1 MKPEEMGRDTHSGDK
16 NVMPSMVVR
25 QQKQLIS
32 GGGIG
37 IHQRPASATGCESS
51 HGAESTTSSLLLEAA
66 KRTNQPPSQ
75 LQQQQQQQFDQNGLV
90 IPKRV
95 PHHPVFAD
103 QPTIRDLN
111 RELKFNQVRGNN
123 VLDKKS
129 ELKKALEKLE
139 ESKRKKEAEQERLS
153 RRTSLEMRLEERA
166 ERIAKETTTSNS
178 SSSSELPRAQSA
190 AAADSIASSP
200 PEACIRPSTINST
213 NFSLRSLR

>member
-1 MKPEEMGRDTHSGDK
+1 MNPSEFERPASER

-25 QQKQLIS
+25 QQKSQLS
-32 GGGIG
+32 GL
-37 IHQRPASATGCESS
+37 HQRPASATGCEESS
-51 HGAESTTSSLLLEAA
+51 STNTSNLLLEAA
-66 KRTNQPPSQ
+66 RRSNQPHS
-75 LQQQQQQQFDQNGLV
+75 QQQQQQQFDQNGLV
-90 IPKRV
+90 IPRRV

-139 ESKRKKEAEQERLS
+139 ETKRKKEAEKERLN

-166 ERIAKETTTSNS
+166 ERIAKEETNS
-178 SSSSELPRAQSA
+178 GGGGEQQQRAQSA
-190 AAADSIASSP
+190 AAASSMAAAAQ
-200 PEACIRPSTINST
+200 EGCARPSNTNS
-213 NFSLRSLR
+213 NFSIRSLR